1 METKCLKCT
10 EEAVQDGFC
19 RQHYIEEMEKEYL
32 DNRDIHNLGIIKW
45 ARRMLPQYMRNDTP
59 EMHLV
64 IMYALLSLY
73 NPLYKMKY
81 ERLLL
86 LINFR
91 GSAKSTLVNF
101 LIPMYIIA
109 HNGMKMLLT
118 LEVPVLDENGDY
130 IGDKTEV
137 VECTIKENL
146 ICIVSETGTS
156 AEEFTVRIRDEYT
169 TNRTLRYF
177 YTFQIEDALD
187 DITGQWTKK
196 AFKINGTF
204 VIGVGSGQ
212 QIRGKV
218 RGAWRPTLLIGDDI
232 YSGKNTKTPETRANI
247 RRWWNDEVMNT
258 VDDVEGKVMLCGTIV
273 HEDTVLIDLEKNSQ
287 WKKVK
292 FRLMDLE
299 KFRKFVKEHIKVDPN
314 TGESHI
320 PFDGLPNENERIIKQ
335 RKYFRDVQASEDW
348 GLTWPDRIDL
358 YYVATKFQE
367 AMKNHKI
374 DGFYQEYFHIVIA
387 DEEKRFHSSMF
398 QKLPPYR
405 LFTEHGYRW
414 FECPALYKKPQVI
427 RMRLSLDMSSG
438 KDGRD
443 DSCLTVA
450 GALPDSRRIVFHQSF
465 GKYSMRDNLFEEN
478 PAHLRHN
485 LVMMDRSMVKK
496 YGFIDEAFRLAREWE
511 PEEFYIGIAGEESL
525 ITPEVMKIFRANE
538 DYTTRIVERP
548 QTGTEGHKVQRI
560 KNTTMHYYE
569 TYMVYHA
576 EGMTKLES
584 QLEFLGHGANDDLA
598 DSLEVSFYEL
608 QNPFFTDYETI
619 KKKYGEFQYENSIL
633 MVDEFGI
640 LIDQSELDSGG
651 GDWRT

>member
-1 METKCLKCT
+1 LCQ
-10 EEAVQDGFC
+10 EASIQDGLC
-19 RQHYIEEMEKEYL
+19 RTHYIEEAEKEYL
-32 DNRDIHNLGIIKW
+32 DNRDMHNLGIIKW

-109 HNGMKMLLT
+109 HNGMTMRLT
-118 LEVPVLDENGDY
+118 LDVPVLDGEGNYLGDR
-130 IGDKTEV
+130 TEE
-137 VECTIKENL
+137 VECKIKESL

-169 TNRTLRYF
+169 TNRTLKYF
-177 YTFQIEDALD
+177 YAFQIEDAMD
-187 DITGQWTKK
+187 DLTGQWTKK

-258 VDDVEGKVMLCGTIV
+258 VDDVEGKVVLCGTIV
-273 HEDTVLIDLEKNSQ
+273 HEDTVLVDLEKNSQ

-292 FRLMDLE
+292 FRLMDLD
-299 KFRKFVKEHIKVDPN
+299 KFRKFVKEHIQVDPN

-320 PFDGLPNENERIIKQ
+320 PFDTLKNENERIIRQ
-335 RKYFRDVQASEDW
+335 RNYFRDVQNSLDW

-367 AMKNHKI
+367 AMKNRKI
-374 DGFYQEYFHIVIA
+374 DGFYQEYFHIVIS
-387 DEEKRFHSSMF
+387 DEEKRYHASMF

-405 LFTEHGYRW
+405 LFKKYGYHW
-414 FECPALYKKPQVI
+414 FECPTLYKRPQVI
-427 RMRLSLDMSSG
+427 KMRLSLDMSSG

-443 DSCLTVA
+443 DSCLTVT
-450 GALPDSRRIVFHQSF
+450 GALPDSRRLVFHQSF
-465 GKYSMRDNLFEEN
+465 GKFSMRDALYEEN
-478 PAHLRHN
+478 PLLLRHN
-485 LVMMDRSMVKK
+485 LVMMDRTLVKK
-496 YGFIDEAFRLAREWE
+496 YGFIDEAFRLVREWE
-511 PEEFYIGIAGEESL
+511 IEEFYIGVAGEESL
-525 ITPEVMKIFRANE
+525 ITPEVIKIFRANE
-538 DYTTRIVERP
+538 DYETQIYERA

-576 EGMTKLES
+576 EGLMKLES

-608 QNPFFTDYETI
+608 TNPFFMDYDILE
-619 KKKYGEFQYENSIL
+619 KKLGNFNDENANF
-633 MVDEFGI
+633 MVDEYGI
-640 LIDQSELDSGG
+640 LIEESPLDTGE
-651 GDWRT
+651 DWRTM